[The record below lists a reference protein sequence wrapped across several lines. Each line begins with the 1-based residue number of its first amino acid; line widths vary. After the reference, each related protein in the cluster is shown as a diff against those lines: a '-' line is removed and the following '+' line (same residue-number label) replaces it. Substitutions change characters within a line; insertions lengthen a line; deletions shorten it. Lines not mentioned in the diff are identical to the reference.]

1 MRSPPLLERAL
12 SELAYAEISRCS
24 VTRASLTPPDR
35 SSHRRERER
44 KREQDKDAGPSV
56 VQVPQTTA
64 ENDGPRVRNE
74 DLARSKRSKLLRK
87 RGPRMTSR
95 DAKRYKRFPCLP
107 DRSMR
112 TLGRLS
118 VAKSNL
124 SRECCVVGSTCA
136 KSKTSGCRVAAQRR
150 QGVRPRQL
158 KTPSPA
164 SASTIAA
171 ERPFG
176 PDSERV
182 ERRCG
187 SIDRGADRAGCT
199 GLQRHRARTSCRESA
214 RARAVQCELRRRGY
228 QWGAS
233 DLTQLFFRPVARIDP
248 YSTPAPDVFVCSSST
263 PPGGG
268 VHGMC
273 GYWAARSVLSNVF
286 GNMERH
292 RAI

>member
-1 MRSPPLLERAL
+1 MSSASIFAISLLNRLAADARIVVANPCARMRSPPLLERAL

-35 SSHRRERER
+35 PSHRRER

-64 ENDGPRVRNE
+64 ENDGPRARNE

-87 RGPRMTSR
+87 RGLRMTSR

-136 KSKTSGCRVAAQRR
+136 KSKTWGCRVARTTKARR
-150 QGVRPRQL
+150 SPSTTKNAESRICEHDRRGETVRSRF
-158 KTPSPA
+158 
-164 SASTIAA
+164 
-171 ERPFG
+171 R
-176 PDSERV
+176 
-182 ERRCG
+182 
-187 SIDRGADRAGCT
+187 T
-199 GLQRHRARTSCRESA
+199 GRTSMW
-214 RARAVQCELRRRGY
+214 Q
-228 QWGAS
+228 
-233 DLTQLFFRPVARIDP
+233 
-248 YSTPAPDVFVCSSST
+248 
-263 PPGGG
+263 
-268 VHGMC
+268 H
-273 GYWAARSVLSNVF
+273 
-286 GNMERH
+286 
-292 RAI
+292 